1 MKINFKLIEH
11 EISLS
16 TIVTTVGILSI
27 KNLMSFVTTGVKLS
41 YITTDVIK
49 LFQLVMDTI
58 TTVAS

>member
-27 KNLMSFVTTGVKLS
+27 KNLMSFVTTGVILN

-49 LFQLVMDTI
+49 LFQLIMDTI